1 MSVRIYKL
9 VEMEIIYS
17 DKITKKYKICYV
29 LVETII
35 QRENINSIIIQICHR
50 ISYHKN

>member
-17 DKITKKYKICYV
+17 DKITKKNIRYV
-29 LVETII
+29 MFW
-35 QRENINSIIIQICHR
+35 
-50 ISYHKN
+50 